1 MINQDLKEALNEKI
15 EEGEFDVVDI
25 PAYLTLFCE
34 MGTEV
39 EELQEE
45 VEGWERRIN
54 FELAGA
60 NAHWIIIEDGQ
71 FSTGEG
77 ALEDA
82 NLVLKLD
89 AINAA
94 QVFAG
99 DMDAKA
105 AYMSGALK
113 VEGELPDAVKMQTL
127 IEIVGEEIE
136 Y

>member
-1 MINQDLKEALNEKI
+1 MINQDVKEALNEKI
-15 EEGEFDVVDI
+15 EEGEFDVADI
-25 PAYLTLFCE
+25 PAYLALFCE
-34 MGTEV
+34 MGNEV

-54 FELAGA
+54 FVLDGA
-60 NAHWIIIEDGQ
+60 NSHWIIIEDGR
-71 FSTGEG
+71 FATGEG
-77 ALEDA
+77 NLDDA
-82 NLVLKLD
+82 NLVLMLD
-89 AINAA
+89 AVNAA

>member
-1 MINQDLKEALNEKI
+1 M
-15 EEGEFDVVDI
+15 
-25 PAYLTLFCE
+25 
-34 MGTEV
+34 
-39 EELQEE
+39 QEE
-45 VEGWERRIN
+45 VEGWNRRIN
-54 FELAGA
+54 FVLDGA
-60 NAHWIIIEDGQ
+60 NPHWIVIEDGR
-71 FSTGEG
+71 FATGEG
-77 ALEDA
+77 TLGDA
-82 NLVLKLD
+82 NLVLMLD

>member
-1 MINQDLKEALNEKI
+1 MINQDLKAALNEKI
-15 EEGEFDVVDI
+15 EEGEFDVADI
-25 PAYLTLFCE
+25 PAFLALFCE
-34 MGTEV
+34 MGNEV

-45 VEGWERRIN
+45 VEDWERRIN
-54 FELAGA
+54 FVLDGA
-60 NAHWIIIEDGQ
+60 SSHWIIIEDGR
-71 FSTGEG
+71 FTTGEG
-77 ALEDA
+77 TLDDA
-82 NLVLKLD
+82 NLVLNLD
-89 AINAA
+89 AVNAA

>member
-1 MINQDLKEALNEKI
+1 MINQNLKEVLNEKI
-15 EEGEFDVVDI
+15 EEGEFDVADI

-34 MGTEV
+34 MGNEV

-45 VEGWERRIN
+45 VADWDRRVN
-54 FELAGA
+54 FELAGT
-60 NAHWIIIEDGQ
+60 NAHWLIIEDGR
-71 FSTGEG
+71 FSTGAG
-77 ALEDA
+77 MLDDA
-82 NLVLKLD
+82 DLVLKLD
-89 AINAA
+89 AGNAA
-94 QVFAG
+94 LIFAG

>member
-1 MINQDLKEALNEKI
+1 MINQDVKEALNEKI
-15 EEGEFDVVDI
+15 EEGEFDVADI
-25 PAYLTLFCE
+25 PAYLALFCE
-34 MGTEV
+34 MGNEV

-45 VEGWERRIN
+45 VEDWERRIN
-54 FELAGA
+54 FVLDGA
-60 NAHWIIIEDGQ
+60 NSHWIIIEDGR
-71 FSTGEG
+71 FATGEG
-77 ALEDA
+77 NLDDA
-82 NLVLKLD
+82 NLVLMLD
-89 AINAA
+89 AVNAA